1 MPRASVNMITM
12 RKTLLDLIPRF
23 NNDLHLDLKHRS
35 ADPDYPFPEYPMSAQ
50 HVSPYIDTIP
60 DNHVPRLEDIVMA
73 QADTHPVKSYEYAY
87 PELVPTVGS
96 TTCFTPWNLGYSTRT
111 ADEVIP
117 QVSRLPVAWSLATGN
132 ARFLTG
138 CGPREYTVDIANTF
152 SVQAMKRVDESWDPT
167 QVTTSI
173 PDNIF
178 ARNAPP
184 VWPTDRYITNWGN
197 GKQRT
202 IDHLYLDNKIKRDL
216 PKPVKPIA
224 NPSIPEAP
232 RYTVANESL
241 DIDYTGPTAGKPNT
255 NNTSDSKPITATGQ
269 AAFLLPACSS
279 CGHQMASTTQTHF
292 GRDWAA
298 MDDFLTPEEID
309 SLQGLVAD
317 GRIAPALVDAKGLD
331 KQDLRRSDVGWIN
344 GQGASAWLFE
354 RLWAAVGEANHHIFH
369 YDIQFLEPLQYTVYR
384 STDTGFYSKHYDW
397 GSGDAGMR
405 KISFSLQLSDDF
417 EYSGGDV
424 LLYTGQIE
432 PVPIP
437 RKKGTI
443 CVFPSWMMHEVTP
456 VTQGVRKSLVG
467 WFQGPV
473 HF

>member
-1 MPRASVNMITM
+1 MITM
-12 RKTLLDLIPRF
+12 RKTLLDLIPF
-23 NNDLHLDLKHRS
+23 LNNTDHLDLKHHS
-35 ADPDYPFPEYPMSAQ
+35 ADPDYPFPEYPHSTQ
-50 HVSPYIDTIP
+50 HVSPYIDSIA
-60 DNHVPRLEDIVMA
+60 DNHVPRLEDIPSP
-73 QADTHPVKSYEYAY
+73 QSEHHPVKPFMFAD
-87 PELVPTVGS
+87 PTLVPTVG
-96 TTCFTPWNLGYSTRT
+96 TRTKFTPWNLGYTTRT

-117 QVSRLPVAWSLATGN
+117 QISRLPVAWGMQSAN
-132 ARFLTG
+132 ALFVKG
-138 CGPREYTVDIANTF
+138 CGPREYTLDIANSF
-152 SVQAMKRVDESWDPT
+152 SVQAMKRIDDAWDPT
-167 QVTTSI
+167 TVSRSI

-178 ARNAPP
+178 SRNAPAI
-184 VWPTDRYITNWGN
+184 WPTNRYITNWGN
-197 GKQRT
+197 DKQRT
-202 IDHLYLDNKIKRDL
+202 IDHLYLDNKIKESL
-216 PKPVKPIA
+216 PTPVKPIA

-241 DIDYTGPTAGKPNT
+241 DIDYTGPTAGKP
-255 NNTSDSKPITATGQ
+255 SDSKPITATDQ

-279 CGHQMASTTQTHF
+279 CGHQMPSTTQTSF

-298 MDDFLTPEEID
+298 MDGFLTPEEIN
-309 SLQGLVAD
+309 SLQSLVAD
-317 GRIAPALVDAKGLD
+317 GVIAPALVDSKGLD
-331 KQDLRRSDVGWIN
+331 KSHLRRSDVGWIN
-344 GQGASAWLFE
+344 GQGASSWLFE

-369 YDIQFLEPLQYTVYR
+369 YDIQFLEPLQYTIYR
-384 STDTGFYSKHYDW
+384 AEQDGFYSKHYDW
-397 GSGDAGMR
+397 GTGDAGMR

-424 LLYTGQIE
+424 LLYTGDLE

-443 CVFPSWMMHEVTP
+443 CVFPSWMLHEVTP